1 MKVIYCLLI
10 IILASLYK
18 ALEYEIPK
26 YCSDWKGDYA
36 PKEPS
41 NCSNLWINETT
52 TPDYY
57 YKCCYENRQYY
68 LNGQYNNIT
77 RCTPVTRE
85 KYDTLIQRE
94 KSEIDYLKTNG
105 AVIDK
110 LEFNCSSNYLYL
122 SLLSLII
129 FLL

>member
-26 YCSDWKGDYA
+26 YCSKWKGDYA

-57 YKCCYENRQYY
+57 YGED
-68 LNGQYNNIT
+68 NNIT